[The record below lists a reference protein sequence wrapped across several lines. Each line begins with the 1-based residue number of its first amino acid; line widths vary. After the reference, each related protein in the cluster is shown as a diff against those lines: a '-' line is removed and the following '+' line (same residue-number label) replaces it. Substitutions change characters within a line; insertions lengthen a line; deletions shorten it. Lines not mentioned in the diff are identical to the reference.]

1 MVALVWL
8 GLGLG
13 GLAFVYAL
21 DLPDT
26 DDLWRVERSPEIHI
40 YSAQDTLL
48 DRRGNAGQ
56 SRDGLLFA
64 DLPPHLVEAVV
75 SIEYRRN
82 FDHIGLDPRGQARAM
97 QVKLRAG
104 RLEQGGSTLTQQ
116 LAKNVFLTPERTFKR
131 KVQELLLAF
140 WLEAKLTKQEII
152 ALYLNRVYFG
162 AGAYGVQAAADI
174 YFNRPAQSLTLGE
187 AAILAG
193 LLKAP
198 SRYAPTRDPQARARV
213 PLWCCRP
220 CARPVIWT
228 ISRIRKIC
236 WLRLLSSRAAIMR
249 RITRLIGQ
257 WSNCPI
263 LSAVRARI
271 WM

>member
-8 GLGLG
+8 GLGFG
-13 GLAFVYAL
+13 GLAFIYAL

-26 DDLWRVERSPEIHI
+26 DDLWRVDRGPEIHI

-48 DRRGNAGQ
+48 DRRGSGGQ
-56 SRDGLLFA
+56 SRDGLLYA
-64 DLPPHLVEAVV
+64 DLPLHLVEAVV
-75 SIEYRRN
+75 AIEDRRF
-82 FDHIGLDPRGQARAM
+82 FDHFGLDPRGLARAM
-97 QVKLRAG
+97 LVNLRAG

-198 SRYAPTRDPQARARV
+198 SRYAPTRDPQAARAR
-213 PLWCCRP
+213 
-220 CARPVIWT
+220 ARLVLQAMDEAGYLDNQPDNGK
-228 ISRIRKIC
+228 SAGLGRYP
-236 WLRLLSSRAAIMR
+236 AA
-249 RITRLIGQ
+249 Q
-257 WSNCPI
+257 Q
-263 LSAVRARI
+263 
-271 WM
+271 